1 MLQAEQVFQGRYQLH
16 RQLGQNAGRQT
27 WLADD
32 IVSHQSV
39 IVKLLAFSPQMQWEE
54 FKLFE
59 REAQVLKQLSHPRIP
74 RYRDYFSVDK
84 HAGSGL
90 CWFGLVQDYIAGE
103 SLQKLLD
110 TGKHFTEVQVR
121 SIATGILE
129 ILTYLH
135 ELNPPV
141 LHRDIKPSNLI
152 WGEGEQVYLVD
163 FGAVQDPVAME
174 GATFTVVGTA
184 GYAPVEQFWGRAVPA
199 SDLYAL
205 GATLIHLLT
214 GTPPVDLPQKN
225 LRIEFRDRVS
235 VNPNFVRWIED
246 LTEPD
251 LKRRFSSARQ
261 ALEYLKAGCKSR
273 QMPTIPKP
281 AGSRVQLSKS
291 ASYLTILIP
300 PQRILIGGVFGR
312 FWRVMLLACLLP
324 FQFFTGLL
332 IMSAPIGCLLAVCLI
347 SGGSIGLI
355 LGLVLGIGLD
365 VGLVWLWRATHK
377 ELGRVLD
384 DLEHVRLH
392 YFQEQCL
399 DFERSSLEFHKHT
412 LVFSRGQDELIVRY
426 SKIKSVK
433 NIPVQG
439 VIIDNGSKLYS
450 FGQNLTD
457 AERNWLV
464 GEIENWLSEG

>member
-1 MLQAEQVFQGRYQLH
+1 
-16 RQLGQNAGRQT
+16 
-27 WLADD
+27 
-32 IVSHQSV
+32 
-39 IVKLLAFSPQMQWEE
+39 
-54 FKLFE
+54 
-59 REAQVLKQLSHPRIP
+59 
-74 RYRDYFSVDK
+74 
-84 HAGSGL
+84 
-90 CWFGLVQDYIAGE
+90 
-103 SLQKLLD
+103 
-110 TGKHFTEVQVR
+110 
-121 SIATGILE
+121 
-129 ILTYLH
+129 
-135 ELNPPV
+135 
-141 LHRDIKPSNLI
+141 
-152 WGEGEQVYLVD
+152 
-163 FGAVQDPVAME
+163 
-174 GATFTVVGTA
+174 
-184 GYAPVEQFWGRAVPA
+184 VEQFWGRAVPA

-377 ELGRVLD
+377 
-384 DLEHVRLH
+384 
-392 YFQEQCL
+392 
-399 DFERSSLEFHKHT
+399 
-412 LVFSRGQDELIVRY
+412 
-426 SKIKSVK
+426 
-433 NIPVQG
+433 
-439 VIIDNGSKLYS
+439 
-450 FGQNLTD
+450 
-457 AERNWLV
+457 
-464 GEIENWLSEG
+464 

>member
-16 RQLGQNAGRQT
+16 RQLGHNAGRQT

-32 IVSHQSV
+32 IVSHQPV

-54 FKLFE
+54 LKLFE
-59 REAQVLKQLSHPRIP
+59 REAQVLKQLSHPKIP

-84 HAGSGL
+84 QAGSGL
-90 CWFGLVQDYIAGE
+90 CWFGLVHDYIAGE
-103 SLQKLLD
+103 SLQQLLD
-110 TGKHFTEVQVR
+110 TGKHFTEVQVS

-152 WGEGEQVYLVD
+152 LGEDEQVYLVD
-163 FGAVQDPVAME
+163 FGAVQDPVAVE

-235 VNPNFVRWIED
+235 VNRNFVRWIED

-281 AGSRVQLSKS
+281 AGSRVQLSNS
-291 ASYLTILIP
+291 ASHLRIVIP
-300 PQRILIGGVFGR
+300 PQRILIGGVFR
-312 FWRVMLLACLLP
+312 IFWRVMLLACLLLW
-324 FQFFTGLL
+324 QFFINLL
-332 IMSAPIGCLLAVCLI
+332 IVSIAIGVLL
-347 SGGSIGLI
+347 
-355 LGLVLGIGLD
+355 LGIPALFRTILAFFVSVTSLNIYFFIAEIIWFFLVIGFF
-365 VGLVWLWRATHK
+365 VGLCQLWISINR
-377 ELGRVLD
+377 ELGRVRDKLNQ
-384 DLEHVRLH
+384 LLLH
-392 YFQEQCL
+392 E
-399 DFERSSLEFHKHT
+399 FE
-412 LVFSRGQDELIVRY
+412 
-426 SKIKSVK
+426 
-433 NIPVQG
+433 
-439 VIIDNGSKLYS
+439 
-450 FGQNLTD
+450 
-457 AERNWLV
+457 
-464 GEIENWLSEG
+464 